1 MPMILTLNPVRGQ
14 GQRATRSLDRG
25 TLSIGRGADNDWVL
39 PDPDRHLSKTHC
51 VVSIENGRC
60 VLTDLST
67 NGVFVNGA
75 RDPISR
81 DNRVILTDGDEFRL
95 GDYSITATETDER
108 ASPKNA
114 PGFGDAYVDPL
125 STKTGSTKAGGPLD
139 IDPLDDPL
147 GRPHDP
153 AFRHPMPATPP
164 PQRAEDPFDMLDE
177 RQPVRKTGFDDD
189 LFHGITPSDN
199 WAGPSQS
206 DHSDA
211 PQHAFNIRH
220 TSSPVPPGEIDFDA
234 LLGDT
239 PPGEP
244 LPPRIVP
251 SAEPTAAP
259 VPSPAP
265 RRAAAGPAD
274 PFDEPELPPPAP
286 RAAASGAAIA
296 TASPNAEALLTAFL
310 TGAGVP
316 ELKLPGQDA
325 EAVMNSAGAV
335 FRALVEGLRDVLMS
349 RAAVKSEFR
358 VEQTMLRPRDNNAL
372 KFSVTPEEAV
382 AALLL
387 PARTGYKPPLDAA
400 REAFEDIRSHEL
412 AVMAGVQTALLGL
425 LHRFD
430 PAVLEKRLQ
439 PGMLDSVL
447 PGARRARTWE
457 LFCITYKDITRE
469 AEDDF
474 QSVFGREFARA
485 YDAQTSK
492 L

>member
-1 MPMILTLNPVRGQ
+1 MPMILTLSHVRGL

-75 RDPISR
+75 REPISR

-95 GDYSITATETDER
+95 GDYTITAEETNER
-108 ASPKNA
+108 LRPEDA
-114 PGFGDAYVDPL
+114 PDDAYADPL
-125 STKTGSTKAGGPLD
+125 STRGGSGMLD
-139 IDPLDDPL
+139 VDPLDDPL

-153 AFRHPMPATPP
+153 AFRHPMPAAPP

-189 LFHGITPSDN
+189 LFHGVTPAAD
-199 WAGPSQS
+199 WTGPAQS
-206 DHSDA
+206 DHADA
-211 PQHAFNIRH
+211 PQHAFNVRPVPP
-220 TSSPVPPGEIDFDA
+220 PVPPGEIDFDA

-244 LPPRIVP
+244 EPPR
-251 SAEPTAAP
+251 AAAP
-259 VPSPAP
+259 VPPPRAAPDPFREPAP
-265 RRAAAGPAD
+265 P
-274 PFDEPELPPPAP
+274 PPPPAP
-286 RAAASGAAIA
+286 PAA
-296 TASPNAEALLTAFL
+296 AEALLAAFL
-310 TGAGVP
+310 AGAGVP
-316 ELKLPGQDA
+316 DLKLPGQDA
-325 EAVMNSAGAV
+325 EAAMRSAGEV
-335 FRALVEGLRDVLMS
+335 FHALVEGLRGVLMS
-349 RAAVKSEFR
+349 RAAVKNEFR
-358 VEQTMLRPRDNNAL
+358 VEQTMLRARDNNAL

-387 PARTGYKPPLDAA
+387 PARAGYKPPLDAA

-425 LHRFD
+425 LRRFD
-430 PAVLEKRLQ
+430 PASLEKRLQ

-447 PGARRARTWE
+447 PSARRARTWE

>member
-1 MPMILTLNPVRGQ
+1 MPMILTLSHVRGL
-14 GQRATRSLDRG
+14 GQRATRSLAKG

-51 VVSIENGRC
+51 VVSVENGRW

-75 RDPISR
+75 RDPVGR
-81 DNRVILTDGDEFRL
+81 DSRVILTDGDEFRI
-95 GDYSITATETDER
+95 GEYSITATEADER
-108 ASPKNA
+108 ASPA
-114 PGFGDAYVDPL
+114 DASGFGDAYVDPL
-125 STKTGSTKAGGPLD
+125 STQGGRTGGPLD

-153 AFRHPMPATPP
+153 AFRHPMPASPP
-164 PQRAEDPFDMLDE
+164 PARAEDPFDMLDE
-177 RQPVRKTGFDDD
+177 REPVRKTGFDDD

-211 PQHAFNIRH
+211 PQHAFTVR
-220 TSSPVPPGEIDFDA
+220 PVPPPIPPGEIDFDA

-244 LPPRIVP
+244 EPPPRIAPPPPPV
-251 SAEPTAAP
+251 AAP
-259 VPSPAP
+259 VPPPAP
-265 RRAAAGPAD
+265 RPAMGAPAD
-274 PFDEPELPPPAP
+274 PFDEPAPPAP
-286 RAAASGAAIA
+286 APPASGPS
-296 TASPNAEALLTAFL
+296 ASGPSAEALVAAFL
-310 TGAGVP
+310 AGAGVP
-316 ELKLPGQDA
+316 DLKLPGQDA
-325 EAVMNSAGAV
+325 EAVLNSAGAV

-349 RAAVKSEFR
+349 RAAVKNEFR

-387 PARTGYKPPLDAA
+387 PARTGYKPPLDAT

-425 LHRFD
+425 LRRFD
-430 PAVLEKRLQ
+430 PAALEKRLQ
-439 PGMLDSVL
+439 PGMLDSVM

>member
-1 MPMILTLNPVRGQ
+1 MSAI
-14 GQRATRSLDRG
+14 RARPRPGPSAAELYRLAAVPTTIGCCPTRTAICPRPIAWSASN
-25 TLSIGRGADNDWVL
+25 T
-39 PDPDRHLSKTHC
+39 
-51 VVSIENGRC
+51 GRC
-60 VLTDLST
+60 ILTDLST

-75 RDPISR
+75 REPLSR
-81 DNRVILTDGDEFRL
+81 DNRVTLTDGDEFRL
-95 GDYSITATETDER
+95 GEYSITATEAEAR
-108 ASPKNA
+108 NRPAEMS
-114 PGFGDAYVDPL
+114 GFGGAYVDPF
-125 STKTGSTKAGGPLD
+125 SQGGGDSLD
-139 IDPLDDPL
+139 FDPLDDPL

-153 AFRHPMPATPP
+153 AFAHPAPPSPP
-164 PQRAEDPFDMLDE
+164 PVRADDPFDMLDE
-177 RQPVRKTGFDDD
+177 RKPGRATGFDDD
-189 LFHGITPSDN
+189 LFHGVTPVDN

-206 DHSDA
+206 DHADA
-211 PQHAFNIRH
+211 PQHAFSVRAA
-220 TSSPVPPGEIDFDA
+220 PVAPGEIDFDA

-239 PPGEP
+239 PPGQP
-244 LPPRIVP
+244 APP
-251 SAEPTAAP
+251 PTA
-259 VPSPAP
+259 
-265 RRAAAGPAD
+265 PAD
-274 PFDEPELPPPAP
+274 PFREPEPRAAPAP
-286 RAAASGAAIA
+286 RAAGPDA
-296 TASPNAEALLTAFL
+296 NALLAAFL
-310 TGAGVP
+310 AGAGVP
-316 ELKLPGQDA
+316 DLKLPGQDA
-325 EAVMNSAGAV
+325 EAVLTSAGAV
-335 FRALVEGLRDVLMS
+335 FRALVESLREVLMS
-349 RAAVKSEFR
+349 RAAVKNEFR

-425 LHRFD
+425 LRRFD

-439 PGMLDSVL
+439 PGRLDSVM
-447 PGARRARTWE
+447 PSARRARTWE